1 MLRWK
6 KKSRSNTPF
15 HWSVPNPYT
24 ALISGPKNCPIH
36 GNWSDYI
43 NWTPCKNG
51 KEKGFRFC
59 TNPEP
64 KYEGNDC
71 EGEHFIIQD
80 CNITYDGKKVSIFY

>member
-1 MLRWK
+1 M
-6 KKSRSNTPF
+6 SR
-15 HWSVPNPYT
+15 SVPNPYT
-24 ALISGPKNCPIH
+24 ALISGPQNCPIH
-36 GNWSDYI
+36 GNWTDYI

-80 CNITYDGKKVSIFY
+80 CNITYDGKKVSLYY

>member
-1 MLRWK
+1 MSANIFRKNILEK
-6 KKSRSNTPF
+6 IKIVKKSIKYNI
-15 HWSVPNPYT
+15 Y
-24 ALISGPKNCPIH
+24 GPQNCQIH

-59 TNPEP
+59 TDPEP

-80 CNITYDGKKVSIFY
+80 CNITYDGKKVSIYY